1 MFCGECGAKN
11 NSEDRFCSECGAPLV
26 QEENKTNTNSSIV
39 KKPRQPM
46 SKRNKIIVGL
56 VIIVIAILGVLYKI
70 GSDITNP
77 KTIANNYIKATVNQD
92 GDKLYKYLEIEG
104 DDTFISKDIFKE
116 LLKNSNTDSK
126 KVENYKIT
134 EVQYS
139 DEKLTATVKFTY
151 TVEGSTSEKTSS
163 VNLSKQKNKKFLIFD
178 NWKVKD
184 TSISSVTVENYKI
197 KVTKG
202 SKVTF
207 AGVELTD
214 KYLDK
219 DDSTTKL
226 DVYKLPVVFKSKTTI
241 KTVLANGLEIEETV
255 TPSTYAHTVD
265 LDEDNLTAANKE
277 KVISKIKESLATIY
291 TSAIAKKPF
300 SEIKS
305 NFEYN
310 QLDLKD
316 LETSYTDFLS
326 SLESSTNTLTSI
338 TFKDISIYD
347 LSLDEDGNIKVKVK
361 ANFDYTVSYTNF
373 SNEAATHDDTDYYYI
388 TAVLNYNNGSYY
400 LVNINNLKTYFSR
413 Y

>member
-46 SKRNKIIVGL
+46 SKINKIIVGL

-207 AGVELTD
+207 AGVELND

-219 DDSTTKL
+219 D
-226 DVYKLPVVFKSKTTI
+226 
-241 KTVLANGLEIEETV
+241 E
-255 TPSTYAHTVD
+255 
-265 LDEDNLTAANKE
+265 
-277 KVISKIKESLATIY
+277 
-291 TSAIAKKPF
+291 
-300 SEIKS
+300 
-305 NFEYN
+305 
-310 QLDLKD
+310 
-316 LETSYTDFLS
+316 
-326 SLESSTNTLTSI
+326 
-338 TFKDISIYD
+338 
-347 LSLDEDGNIKVKVK
+347 
-361 ANFDYTVSYTNF
+361 
-373 SNEAATHDDTDYYYI
+373 
-388 TAVLNYNNGSYY
+388 
-400 LVNINNLKTYFSR
+400 
-413 Y
+413 

>member
-26 QEENKTNTNSSIV
+26 QEENKTNTNSSVV

-46 SKRNKIIVGL
+46 SKKNKIIVGV

-116 LLKNSNTDSK
+116 LLKNSNADSK

-151 TVEGSTSEKTSS
+151 TVEGSASEKTSS
-163 VNLSKQKNKKFLIFD
+163 INLSKQKNKKFLIFD

-241 KTVLANGLEIEETV
+241 KTVLTNGLEIEETV

-277 KVISKIKESLATIY
+277 KVTSKIKESLTTIY
-291 TSAIAKKPF
+291 TSAIAKKTF

-310 QLDLKD
+310 QLDLTD

-347 LSLDEDGNIKVKVK
+347 LSLDEDGNIEVKVK

-373 SNEAATHDDTDYYYI
+373 SNETTTHDDTDYYYI

>member
-26 QEENKTNTNSSIV
+26 QEENKTNTNSSVV

-46 SKRNKIIVGL
+46 SKKNKIIVGV

-116 LLKNSNTDSK
+116 LLKNSNADSK

-151 TVEGSTSEKTSS
+151 TVEGSASEKTSS
-163 VNLSKQKNKKFLIFD
+163 INLSKQKNKKFLIFD

-241 KTVLANGLEIEETV
+241 KTVLTNGLEIEETV

-277 KVISKIKESLATIY
+277 KVTSKIKESLTTIY

-310 QLDLKD
+310 QLDLTD

-347 LSLDEDGNIKVKVK
+347 LSLDEDGNIEVKVK

-373 SNEAATHDDTDYYYI
+373 SNETTTHDDTDYYYI